1 MIQNLRRYDLKA
13 DKRILDGSTT
23 KCPGCYDFDQNQ
35 SNYSKFESDQIFLIS
50 SSVSRFDPLA
60 TLETTAYNKQ
70 NMRAY
75 EFCHF
80 WNRFCPQ
87 CNPAVVK
94 LTLVNEL
101 FRSM

>member
-1 MIQNLRRYDLKA
+1 MVVLLNAQVVMILIKISQTIQTIASDY
-13 DKRILDGSTT
+13 IL
-23 KCPGCYDFDQNQ
+23 
-35 SNYSKFESDQIFLIS
+35 LIS
-50 SSVSRFDPLA
+50 WSVSRFDPLS